1 MLYRIE
7 QDADQPHRYHLFLTG
22 HWQLGETPAA
32 EELITALPAELTAST
47 AKQPGESAPAIQSSA
62 SSQPATA
69 TPSKSIAAEPTAE
82 LVLNTQELEQWDSSL
97 AVVLLQLSRWC
108 AERNIQLISDQTPDT
123 LQQLLQL
130 ATSIPPYQANAN
142 SSSFN
147 LWRSFRKKLQTLGQS
162 TENTFAFIG
171 DVSLALVKW
180 FGGRAK
186 TRRQDILF
194 FIGQCGPGALAIV
207 TLIALLVG
215 MILAYL
221 GSVQLRQLGAQVY
234 VADLVAIGMVREM
247 GALMTAVIMA
257 GRTGA
262 AYAAQLGTM
271 QVNEEIDAL
280 KTMGISTMEFL
291 VLPRLIALV
300 LVMPVLC
307 IYADALGIIG
317 GAVVAAGMDVNF
329 LQYILQTQ
337 GAVDWMDIFTGL
349 IKSIFFGI
357 LIALAGCQAGIYC
370 GRNSDAVGMAATNA
384 VVRSIVYLVVADAA
398 FNILYD
404 KMGI

>member
-1 MLYRIE
+1 MLFRFE
-7 QDADQPHRYHLFLTG
+7 EADPANQAEATAKLHICG
-22 HWQLGETPAA
+22 DWQLGHTPEGTSLCEA
-32 EELITALPAELTAST
+32 IPANCKNIILD
-47 AKQPGESAPAIQSSA
+47 
-62 SSQPATA
+62 
-69 TPSKSIAAEPTAE
+69 
-82 LVLNTQELEQWDSSL
+82 TQELTQWDSSL
-97 AVVLLQLSRWC
+97 ATALLQLVRWC
-108 AERNIQLISDQTPDT
+108 EQQQIQLDT
-123 LQQLLQL
+123 SAAPEALQQLLTL
-130 ATSIPPYQANAN
+130 ATAIPVYQANT
-142 SSSFN
+142 SSVRKNFFIRVHLN
-147 LWRSFRKKLQTLGQS
+147 TLALWNEVARTL
-162 TENTFAFIG
+162 TFIGETSLAFINWLRG
-171 DVSLALVKW
+171 H
-180 FGGRAK
+180 AK

-194 FIGQCGPGALAIV
+194 FIDQAGPRALAIV

-291 VLPRLIALV
+291 VLPRLLALV
-300 LVMPVLC
+300 FIMPLLC
-307 IYADALGIIG
+307 VYADVIGMLG
-317 GAVVAAGMDVNF
+317 GALVATSMDVNF
-329 LQYILQTQ
+329 NQYVLQTQ
-337 GAVDWMDIFTGL
+337 GAVAWIDIAAGL
-349 IKSIFFGI
+349 IKSVSFGI
-357 LIALAGCQAGIYC
+357 LIAIAGCQAGIDC

-384 VVRSIVYLVVADAA
+384 VVRAIVYLVLADAA

-404 KMGI
+404 KLGI

>member
-1 MLYRIE
+1 MLLFRFE
-7 QDADQPHRYHLFLTG
+7 LTNNQDPNKRDQAQQVQLHLSG
-22 HWQLGETPAA
+22 NWQLGKAPE
-32 EELITALPAELTAST
+32 
-47 AKQPGESAPAIQSSA
+47 GESLCAAIPPGCQQITVISD
-62 SSQPATA
+62 Q
-69 TPSKSIAAEPTAE
+69 
-82 LVLNTQELEQWDSSL
+82 LQQWDSSL
-97 AVVLLQLSRWC
+97 AAALLQVARQCEQQQITLDTR
-108 AERNIQLISDQTPDT
+108 QTPEA

-130 ATSIPPYQANAN
+130 ATAIPSYKP
-142 SSSFN
+142 
-147 LWRSFRKKLQTLGQS
+147 QTKTTDSRWFSQLP
-162 TENTFAFIG
+162 NTLAAQWKGVRRTLVFVG
-171 DVSLALVKW
+171 DISLALGNW
-180 FGGRAK
+180 LAGRAK
-186 TRRQDILF
+186 TRRQDLF
-194 FIGQCGPGALAIV
+194 FFIHQVGPRALAIV

-291 VLPRLIALV
+291 VLPRLLALV
-300 LVMPVLC
+300 FIMPLLC
-307 IYADALGIIG
+307 IYADVVGIFG
-317 GAVVAAGMDVNF
+317 GALVATSMDVN
-329 LQYILQTQ
+329 LNQYILQTQ
-337 GAVDWMDIFTGL
+337 GAVDWVDITTGL

-357 LIALAGCQAGIYC
+357 LIAIAGCQAGIEC

-404 KMGI
+404 KLGI

>member
-1 MLYRIE
+1 MLSIFAVIRLCSINVNATAKEHALLYRIE
-7 QDADQPHRYHLFLTG
+7 QDADEPSRYELFLTG
-22 HWQLGETPAA
+22 QWQLGSTPAA
-32 EELITALPAELTAST
+32 SELIDS
-47 AKQPGESAPAIQSSA
+47 I
-62 SSQPATA
+62 
-69 TPSKSIAAEPTAE
+69 PSECTEI
-82 LVLNTQELEQWDSSL
+82 VLNTQDLEQWDSSL

-108 AERNIQLISDQTPDT
+108 EEKKIPLTTDKSPDT

-142 SSSFN
+142 TNHFS
-147 LWRSFRKKLQTLGQS
+147 LWRGIRKKLQTLGQS

-171 DVSLALVKW
+171 DVSLALTQWVR
-180 FGGRAK
+180 GRSK

-194 FIGQCGPGALAIV
+194 FIGQSGPGALAIV

-234 VADLVAIGMVREM
+234 VADLVAIGMAREM

-307 IYADALGIIG
+307 IYADVLGIIG

-337 GAVDWMDIFTGL
+337 GAVDWVDITTGL
-349 IKSIFFGI
+349 VKSVFFGI

-398 FNILYD
+398 FNILFD

>member
-1 MLYRIE
+1 MTVLLFQFE
-7 QDADQPHRYHLFLTG
+7 QLAADQPEKFQLQLCG
-22 HWQLGETPAA
+22 NWQLGQAPEGDSLCAA
-32 EELITALPAELTAST
+32 VPSGCKHISLA
-47 AKQPGESAPAIQSSA
+47 GEQL
-62 SSQPATA
+62 QH
-69 TPSKSIAAEPTAE
+69 
-82 LVLNTQELEQWDSSL
+82 WDSSL
-97 AVVLLQLSRWC
+97 PAALLQLAQWC
-108 AERNIQLISDQTPDT
+108 EQQEITLDASTGPQT

-130 ATSIPPYQANAN
+130 ARAIPRYQAATN
-142 SSSFN
+142 SSSHTWLARLN
-147 LWRSFRKKLQTLGQS
+147 NTLVNQWKGLARSLT
-162 TENTFAFIG
+162 FIG
-171 DVSLALVKW
+171 DLSLAIGKW
-180 FGGRAK
+180 LTGRAK
-186 TRRQDILF
+186 TRRQDLF
-194 FIGQCGPGALAIV
+194 FFIHQVGPRALAIV

-234 VADLVAIGMVREM
+234 VADLVALGMVREM

-291 VLPRLIALV
+291 VLPRLLALV
-300 LVMPVLC
+300 FIMPLLC
-307 IYADALGIIG
+307 IYADVIGIFG
-317 GAVVAAGMDVNF
+317 GALVATSMDVNIN
-329 LQYILQTQ
+329 QYILQTQ
-337 GAVDWMDIFTGL
+337 GAVDWVDIGTGL
-349 IKSIFFGI
+349 IKSVFFGV
-357 LIALAGCQAGIYC
+357 LIAVAGCQAGIEC

-404 KMGI
+404 KLGI